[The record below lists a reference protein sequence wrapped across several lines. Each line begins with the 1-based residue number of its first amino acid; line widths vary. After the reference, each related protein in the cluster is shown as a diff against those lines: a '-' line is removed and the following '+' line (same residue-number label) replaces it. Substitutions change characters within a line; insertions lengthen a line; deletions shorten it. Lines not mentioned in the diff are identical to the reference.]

1 MSKILGVFLLL
12 IGLSWQQ
19 QDPLLNFCRR
29 FGHQTAIVDQKLYID
44 GGLVDWNPISQ
55 YPNNYT
61 SKLRLQ
67 FFARH
72 AAENPWCIYKALSI
86 NNLFADSFEL
96 YNDLTTSPPTVNMP
110 QLYANL
116 SKNASIPDV
125 SGGVLWADDVNKR
138 YYLYGGDYNGIT
150 PNAPNLLSYDILYNQ
165 WEYFGVPDQDIHSV
179 SWGAGVGISELGQG
193 YMLGGWL
200 SNNSVPGWGGAPLA
214 TSTLI
219 KYDMVANAWTN
230 NTGPDNTPRAEG
242 VMVYIPASND
252 GLLIYYGG
260 ITTTSNGTM
269 VGSPMDTIYVYDIQ
283 SSRWYTQTATGDVPP
298 ARRRF
303 CAGASWAQDRSSYNM

>member
-1 MSKILGVFLLL
+1 VEKSSCVYKVIL
-12 IGLSWQQ
+12 
-19 QDPLLNFCRR
+19 
-29 FGHQTAIVDQKLYID
+29 T
-44 GGLVDWNPISQ
+44 
-55 YPNNYT
+55 NNH
-61 SKLRLQ
+61 S
-67 FFARH
+67 
-72 AAENPWCIYKALSI
+72 S
-86 NNLFADSFEL
+86 ADLFEL

-150 PNAPNLLSYDILYNQ
+150 PNPANLLSYDVIYNQ
-165 WEYFGVPDQDIHSV
+165 WESFGPPDQGVQSV
-179 SWGAGVGISELGQG
+179 SWGGGVGISELGQG

-200 SNNSVPGWGGAPLA
+200 SNNSVPNWDGAPLA

-219 KYDMVANAWTN
+219 KYDMAANAWTN

-260 ITTTSNGTM
+260 ITTTSNGTI
-269 VGSPMDTIYVYDIQ
+269 VAAPMSTIYVYDIQ
-283 SSRWYTQTATGDVPP
+283 SSRWYTQTATGDVPLP
-298 ARRRF
+298 RRRF
-303 CAGASWAQDRSSYNM
+303 CAGASWAQDHSSYNM